1 VRAALLVI
9 LALATGLLVAACGSS
24 GDETKS
30 VGGAVV
36 TVPTDVHGI
45 YPELETLLAQ
55 FPYQRWYTDCVLAR
69 AKKELSPKE
78 AEALN
83 QQSPESNGVAKAEE
97 IIAAAGVA
105 CRKSSKRPLVDPNAS
120 EKELALFRAG
130 FVEPYRSQA
139 EEHGFEGVQLECIE
153 ETVEKLP
160 RGKIIGLGNGTS
172 AVREGILLSVLAQCV
187 KAE

>member
-1 VRAALLVI
+1 VRATLLVI
-9 LALATGLLVAACGSS
+9 AALATGLLLAACGSS
-24 GDETKS
+24 GDQTKS
-30 VGGAVV
+30 VGGAIV

-78 AEALN
+78 AEALD
-83 QQSPESNGVAKAEE
+83 QSPESSGVGKAEQ

-105 CRKSSKRPLVDPNAS
+105 CKKSSNRPLVDPNAS
-120 EKELALFRAG
+120 QKELALFRAG
-130 FVEPYRSQA
+130 FVEPYRSEA
-139 EEHGFEGVQLECIE
+139 EKHGFEGAQLECVE
-153 ETVEKLP
+153 QTVEELP
-160 RGKIIGLGNGTS
+160 VGKVVGLGNGTD
-172 AVREGILLSVLAQCV
+172 AVRKGILLSVLAQCV

>member
-1 VRAALLVI
+1 VRATLLVI
-9 LALATGLLVAACGSS
+9 AALATGLLLAACGSS
-24 GDETKS
+24 SGGQTQS

-55 FPYQRWYTDCVLAR
+55 FPYQRWYTNCVIAR

-83 QQSPESNGVAKAEE
+83 QNPESSGVGKAEQ
-97 IIAAAGVA
+97 IIAAAGSA
-105 CRKSSKRPLVDPNAS
+105 CKKSSKRPLVDPNAS

-130 FVEPYRSQA
+130 FVGRLRGIA
-139 EEHGFEGVQLECIE
+139 EAHGFEGAQLECVGQ
-153 ETVEKLP
+153 TVEELP
-160 RGKIIGLGNGTS
+160 TGKVLGLGNGTQQ
-172 AVREGILLSVLAQCV
+172 VREGIELSVLAQCV
-187 KAE
+187 NPE

>member
-1 VRAALLVI
+1 VRATLLVI

-83 QQSPESNGVAKAEE
+83 QSPESSGVGKAEQ

-120 EKELALFRAG
+120 ERELALFRAG
-130 FVEPYRSQA
+130 FVEPYRSQG
-139 EEHGFEGVQLECIE
+139 EEHGFEGAQLECIE
-153 ETVEKLP
+153 ETVEELP
-160 RGKIIGLGNGTS
+160 RGKVIGLGNGTS